1 MAVNVWRGPD
11 RTPCPRS
18 PVCARRCRRAR
29 ARGSAEGARRGP
41 RRPPGRRPGGGWRSS
56 RGRCLGA
63 RAWPGRAALSPGAP
77 IRCDRHARLG
87 LSWVKHR
94 PQRHANSVGAER
106 PGRDDLDDA
115 RLGPPPR
122 GTREPS
128 SSSIDRARG
137 DPAGCTTAVPW
148 KLMVAGGNGRH
159 QRQDPAPAHWN
170 SHGDP
175 AVGCH
180 VPGLPAAGCD
190 RDEQPLAAGLVHHA
204 AGPGFPAR
212 GDVTEHG
219 ERRPGDRPP
228 YLLTGQPGLGCLS
241 WSWIVLV
248 AMTAPPAENAAI
260 WPATIDASTRYHLAP
275 ESPGPH
281 RRDLRP

>member
-1 MAVNVWRGPD
+1 MEVLKAPVADHADRQADGRVAAGDRREAAVWAPGRGL
-11 RTPCPRS
+11 
-18 PVCARRCRRAR
+18 
-29 ARGSAEGARRGP
+29 
-41 RRPPGRRPGGGWRSS
+41 PGRRFHRVLPSGVTGT
-56 RGRCLGA
+56 
-63 RAWPGRAALSPGAP
+63 RAWALA
-77 IRCDRHARLG
+77 G
-87 LSWVKHR
+87 LSIAR
-94 PQRHANSVGAER
+94 SDTPIPQVRNAPAGMISMTHASDRR
-106 PGRDDLDDA
+106 PG
-115 RLGPPPR
+115 